1 MPVTGLLRRIRPAQA
16 VPSDIGAPGVWTSQ
30 GHTIAPV
37 WQPSVVHRG
46 VTVKRAVL
54 GGLNLDERGGPVF
67 IGFHRKPHLL
77 ATIRSICA
85 GCQGR
90 VTQELFSVRTR
101 LRLFFVP
108 IMPLP

>member
-1 MPVTGLLRRIRPAQA
+1 M
-16 VPSDIGAPGVWTSQ
+16 
-30 GHTIAPV
+30 
-37 WQPSVVHRG
+37 
-46 VTVKRAVL
+46 
-54 GGLNLDERGGPVF
+54 F

-101 LRLFFVP
+101 VRLFFVP
-108 IMPLP
+108 AVPLPTTYRTTCAECRSSVTVSAEKADMLLANAPRADERASTEVLAAEGSAAA